1 MPAKGQDKPM
11 QSKYSAQSFQRAE
24 PIQPSHHAEQPAPA
38 PPASQTIARLVG
50 PVLVM
55 IGVGML
61 ANGPTY
67 RVMAGQFLAT
77 LPLIYFSGILM
88 LVSGLAIL
96 NAHPQWTSDW
106 RSVVT
111 AVGWI
116 LTCVGAFR
124 IIAPQF
130 ANFIATAVVANGGFF
145 TGTGI
150 VLLALGGFIS
160 FKGYVV

>member
-1 MPAKGQDKPM
+1 M
-11 QSKYSAQSFQRAE
+11 QSM
-24 PIQPSHHAEQPAPA
+24 QPPRSMQPRPPHQAAPPQVLAPSTQPLQQPA

-96 NAHPQWTSDW
+96 NAHPQWTPDW

-124 IIAPQF
+124 IMAPQF
-130 ANFIATAVVANGGFF
+130 ANFIATAVIANGGFF

-160 FKGYVV
+160 FKGYVA